1 MPENIDMMY
10 QIVSDV
16 NFLADQLVTAV
27 CLLIL
32 CRDFIKRKRGTGLI
46 GSTYFLGVVFLYY
59 VPFLVDGF
67 VAYSFAL
74 AAAFAVFVWL
84 DRRNIKMKIF
94 LFATFFVIRW
104 IAFSMSSKIS
114 SLLSVAVLN
123 LAGGFLD
130 LSEPGMW

>member
-16 NFLADQLVTAV
+16 NFLADQLIAAI
-27 CLLIL
+27 CLGLL

-46 GSTYFLGVVFLYY
+46 GSAYFFGVVFLYY

-67 VAYSFAL
+67 VAYSLAL

-94 LFATFFVIRW
+94 LFATFFVIR
-104 IAFSMSSKIS
+104 KIQYCHR
-114 SLLSVAVLN
+114 
-123 LAGGFLD
+123 
-130 LSEPGMW
+130 